1 MPFRILVSN
10 PPASWANVR
19 WQIVPKLYDPTTFLG
34 KTLYN
39 GLTAEDVSL
48 QPPANQYT
56 SWTLVG
62 QVKNSGNQI
71 AQYVHIS
78 AAAYDAGGT
87 LLDVDDTYTKLD
99 VLNPG
104 DSSPFE
110 IQFNRRDIQP
120 AKQDVFV
127 KGSIKQP

>member
-1 MPFRILVSN
+1 MGFSATPS
-10 PPASWANVR
+10 
-19 WQIVPKLYDPTTFLG
+19 
-34 KTLYN
+34 
-39 GLTAEDVSL
+39 SL